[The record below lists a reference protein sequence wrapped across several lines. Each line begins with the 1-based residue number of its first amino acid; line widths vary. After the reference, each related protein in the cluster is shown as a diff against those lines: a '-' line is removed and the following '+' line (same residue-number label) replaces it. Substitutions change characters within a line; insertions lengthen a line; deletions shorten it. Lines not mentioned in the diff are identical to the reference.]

1 MFLTTLRTGI
11 KPSGTP
17 LAGDMPWQAYGQMTD
32 DELNAVFL
40 YLQTVPPAPARL
52 STTTLAPNAWPSSA
66 LNARATVSCTAPAP

>member
-40 YLQTVPPAPARL
+40 YLQTVPPAPAR
-52 STTTLAPNAWPSSA
+52 
-66 LNARATVSCTAPAP
+66 